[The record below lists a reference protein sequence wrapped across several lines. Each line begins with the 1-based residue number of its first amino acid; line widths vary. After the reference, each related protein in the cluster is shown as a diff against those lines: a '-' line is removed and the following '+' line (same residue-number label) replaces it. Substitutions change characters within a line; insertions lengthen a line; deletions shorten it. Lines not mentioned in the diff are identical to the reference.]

1 MPRVDLE
8 SRLEQVLVEQHLA
21 SPGEGVLLGVSGGAD
36 SVGLLRLFV
45 GLARRDDWKLRLHVV
60 HVNHQLRGAEAEDDA
75 SFVEALCRD
84 LNVPC
89 TVESID
95 VARRAEDEGGSVEE
109 VGRHSRLEAFE
120 RVCLRTGIRTVAL
133 GHHAD
138 DNAETVLHRIFRG
151 TGLRGLVG
159 IRPIRPLR
167 PGSDVRL
174 VRPLLGFRRAEI
186 IAYLDENGFACRH
199 DASNADPAYTRNRI
213 RHELLPLLRERF
225 NPQVEEAL
233 LRLADQARGMQ
244 AYLTETSERM
254 LEAVVVE
261 CDDRQLVLHC
271 PSLVRKPR
279 VIQTELIRRAILRM
293 GLPEGELSY
302 AHLNAVADLASGT
315 EGSKTVH
322 LPAGL
327 RISRRYGRLVFE
339 RAESSPPV
347 AMHVSEMR
355 VATEGVTRL
364 AAFGLEIA
372 AERLPADPATIV
384 AHLGR
389 SGERGTFR
397 FEEWLDADAVRP
409 PLIARSRRPGDRF
422 LPLGMSDMKK
432 ISDFLID
439 EKIDAARR
447 QHVVLLFDQ
456 LGPIWVVPL
465 RIDDRVRLTR
475 ATKNILKLTARP
487 TDPRRWPDR

>member
-1 MPRVDLE
+1 MSKADLDN
-8 SRLEQVLVEQHLA
+8 RFEQVLVEQRLA

-36 SVGLLRLFV
+36 SVALLHLFAN
-45 GLARRDDWKLRLHVV
+45 LAPRDDWRFRLHVI
-60 HVNHQLRGAEAEDDA
+60 HVNHQLRGAEAEGDA
-75 SFVEALCRD
+75 SFVETLCRG

-89 TVESID
+89 TLESID
-95 VARRAEDEGGSVEE
+95 VARRAEAEGGSVEE
-109 VGRHSRLEAFE
+109 VGRHSRLEAYE
-120 RVCLRTGIRTVAL
+120 RVCLKTGIRTVAL

-159 IRPIRPLR
+159 IRPSRPLR
-167 PGSDVRL
+167 PGSDIRL

-186 IAYLDENGFACRH
+186 VAYVGERGLAYRH
-199 DASNADPAYTRNRI
+199 DVSNGDLAYTRNRI
-213 RHELLPLLRERF
+213 RHEVLPLLRDRF

-233 LRLADQARGMQ
+233 LRLADQARGVQ
-244 AYLTETSERM
+244 AYLAETSERM
-254 LEAVVVE
+254 LDAVVVE
-261 CDDRQLVLHC
+261 CDDCQLVLHC

-302 AHLNAVADLASGT
+302 GHLNAVADLASGT

-327 RISRRYGRLVFE
+327 RISRRYGRLVLE

-364 AAFGLEIA
+364 PAFGFEIA
-372 AERLPADPATIV
+372 AERLPADAATIV

-389 SGERGTFR
+389 TGDRGMFS

-439 EKIDAARR
+439 EKVDAARR

-487 TDPRRWPDR
+487 TVPKQWPDR